1 MIKHIVTWKLKD
13 QANGNDKATNAQK
26 IKELLEG
33 LRGKIPGMLHIEVG
47 IDYSKTDA
55 SFDVLLYS
63 EFESKAALD
72 GYQAHPLHKAVMP
85 FIGEARLERVLV
97 DYEI

>member
-13 QANGNDKATNAQK
+13 SANGNDKATNAKK
-26 IKELLEG
+26 IKEMLEN
-33 LRGKIPGMLHIEVG
+33 LRGKIPGMVHIEVG
-47 IDYSKTDA
+47 IDYSRTDA
-55 SFDVLLYS
+55 SFDLLLYS

-72 GYQAHPLHKAVMP
+72 GYQSHPLHKAVMP

-97 DYEI
+97 DYEV

>member
-13 QANGNDKATNAQK
+13 QAHGNDKATNAQK

-63 EFESKAALD
+63 EFEGKAALD

>member
-13 QANGNDKATNAQK
+13 SAHGNDKATNAAQ
-26 IKELLEG
+26 IKAKLEA
-33 LRGKIPGMLHIEVG
+33 LRGKMVGMPHLEVG
-47 IDYSKTDA
+47 IDFSNTEA

-63 EFESKAALD
+63 EFVDHAALEA
-72 GYQAHPLHKAVMP
+72 YQVHPEHVAVKS
-85 FIGEARLERVLV
+85 FIGEATAKRVLV